1 MHHFTIDQV
10 FRYKMAS
17 KMAAKIVYLNESNPK
32 YTPVVNE
39 LRPRSQKREIKSYTA
54 LNIILLHISLM
65 YP

>member
-1 MHHFTIDQV
+1 MHHFTIGQV

-39 LRPRSQKREIKSYTA
+39 LRPRSQKMEIKSHTA
-54 LNIILLHISLM
+54 LNIILLHINLM

>member
-1 MHHFTIDQV
+1 MHHFTIGQV

-39 LRPRSQKREIKSYTA
+39 LRPRSQKMEIKSYTV
-54 LNIILLHISLM
+54 LNIILLHINLM

>member
-1 MHHFTIDQV
+1 MHHFTIGQV

-17 KMAAKIVYLNESNPK
+17 KMAAKIVYSNESNQK

-39 LRPRSQKREIKSYTA
+39 LRPRSQKMEIKSYTA
-54 LNIILLHISLM
+54 LNIILLHINLM